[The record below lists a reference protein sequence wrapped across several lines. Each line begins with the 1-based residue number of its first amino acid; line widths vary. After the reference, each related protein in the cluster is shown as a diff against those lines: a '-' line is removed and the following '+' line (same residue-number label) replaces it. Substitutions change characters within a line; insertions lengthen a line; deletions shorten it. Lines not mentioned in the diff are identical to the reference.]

1 MTQDMSRAIV
11 LKDTEGH
18 YYVVPG
24 EVLTE
29 ARVPDEAK
37 AAVDEDLGETT
48 GFGWDAFEFMG
59 SIAPSPERVQSV
71 YGSPRAWPDFAQDQ

>member
-1 MTQDMSRAIV
+1 MTQEMSGAIV
-11 LKDTEGH
+11 LKDSEGH
-18 YYVVPG
+18 YYVVPS

-37 AAVDEDLGETT
+37 TAVDDDLGETT
-48 GFGWDAFEFMG
+48 GFGWDQFEIMG